1 MSKRSLARLARAE
14 AAAAEARNRLG
25 ETLSQFQDK
34 LSPDNIILEVRS
46 AVRSKRKEMS
56 DKLVS
61 GVVSR
66 PVIAAV
72 IFSGLGW
79 ALRNQPGLA
88 LLLNLFLRGSATT
101 RPTAHSTGSRPSRP
115 RRRQSTASAAGV
127 SEETV

>member
-14 AAAAEARNRLG
+14 AASAEARNRLG

-34 LSPDNIILEVRS
+34 LSPDNLMLEVRS
-46 AVRSKRKEMS
+46 VVRSKRKEVS
-56 DKLVS
+56 ERLVS
-61 GVVSR
+61 SVVSR

-79 ALRNQPGLA
+79 ALRKQPALA

-101 RPTAHSTGSRPSRP
+101 RPTAHSSGSRPSRP
-115 RRRQSTASAAGV
+115 RRRQSAASTAGA
-127 SEETV
+127 SEETA

>member
-72 IFSGLGW
+72 IFSGLG
-79 ALRNQPGLA
+79 
-88 LLLNLFLRGSATT
+88 
-101 RPTAHSTGSRPSRP
+101 
-115 RRRQSTASAAGV
+115 
-127 SEETV
+127 